1 MKTKEMRGNLLL
13 LITAAI
19 WGSAFVAQS
28 VGMDYVGPF
37 TFQAVR
43 NLLGALALLP
53 VILLHNRKKKRDG
66 EAPMT
71 KEEKK
76 QLWIGGLVC
85 GTVLGVAGCLQQI
98 GVQHTTVGKAGFIT
112 ALYILIVPVLGLL
125 FHKKVPF
132 KILGCIVIAVVGLYL
147 LCVQDSFSL
156 SKGDAFVALCALG
169 FSVHI
174 MVVDYY
180 AARVDGLKLSCL
192 QFFVAGLFSTIP
204 TLLTE
209 EPNMQGILNAW
220 LPIVYGGVFSSG
232 IGYTLQVLGQ
242 KYTKPTVASLLMSLE
257 SVFAVLAGI
266 VLLGQIPTLRE
277 TIGCLLMFGAIVLA
291 QLPGKEKTENRKLSE

>member
-13 LITAAI
+13 LITAII

-28 VGMDYVGPF
+28 VSMDYVGPF

-53 VILLHNRKKKRDG
+53 VILLSDRKKKKEG
-66 EAPMT
+66 KMPMSRT
-71 KEEKK
+71 EKK

-85 GTVLGVAGCLQQI
+85 GAVLGLAGCLQQI

-125 FHKKVPF
+125 FHKKVPL
-132 KILGCIVIAVVGLYL
+132 KIWGCIAIAVVGLYL
-147 LCVQDSFSL
+147 LCMQDSFSL
-156 SKGDAFVALCALG
+156 SKGDTFVALCALG

-192 QFFVAGLFSTIP
+192 QFFVAGLFSIIP
-204 TLLTE
+204 MLLTE
-209 EPNMQGILNAW
+209 KPDMQGIFNAW
-220 LPIVYGGVFSSG
+220 LPILYGGVFSSG

-266 VLLGQIPTLRE
+266 IFLGQIPTLRE
-277 TIGCLLMFGAIVLA
+277 AIGCLLMFAAIILA
-291 QLPGKEKTENRKLSE
+291 QLPERKKKLEA